1 MKGKNVTPNE
11 SQQIR
16 EIVEIMCDLLTALD
30 RKLDEILARLNSQN
44 LF

>member
-1 MKGKNVTPNE
+1 MNQNE
-11 SQQIR
+11 IQMIR
-16 EIVEIMCDLLTALD
+16 EMVARLD

>member
-1 MKGKNVTPNE
+1 MTQDE
-11 SQQIR
+11 IETIR
-16 EIVEIMCDLLTALD
+16 EMMRRLD

>member
-1 MKGKNVTPNE
+1 MMNKEKDMTE
-11 SQQIR
+11 TDR
-16 EIVEIMCDLLTALD
+16 KEILEMVARLD

>member
-1 MKGKNVTPNE
+1 MVPSEGE
-11 SQQIR
+11 SMTQTEAEQIR
-16 EIVEIMCDLLTALD
+16 EMVARLD

>member
-1 MKGKNVTPNE
+1 MTQNE
-11 SQQIR
+11 AEQIR
-16 EIVEIMCDLLTALD
+16 EMVARLD

>member
-1 MKGKNVTPNE
+1 MTKTE
-11 SQQIR
+11 AEQIR
-16 EIVEIMCDLLTALD
+16 EMVARLD

>member
-1 MKGKNVTPNE
+1 MKGKNMTQDE
-11 SQQIR
+11 ISMIR
-16 EIVEIMCDLLTALD
+16 EMVARLD

>member
-1 MKGKNVTPNE
+1 MKGKNMTQNE
-11 SQQIR
+11 AEQIR
-16 EIVEIMCDLLTALD
+16 EMVARLD

>member
-1 MKGKNVTPNE
+1 MMNKEKDMTE
-11 SQQIR
+11 TDR
-16 EIVEIMCDLLTALD
+16 KEILELVARLD

>member
-1 MKGKNVTPNE
+1 MKGKNMEQNE
-11 SQQIR
+11 AEQIR
-16 EIVEIMCDLLTALD
+16 EIVEIMCDLLTSLD

>member
-1 MKGKNVTPNE
+1 MTQTE
-11 SQQIR
+11 AEQIR
-16 EIVEIMCDLLTALD
+16 EMVARLD

>member
-1 MKGKNVTPNE
+1 MTETDRK
-11 SQQIR
+11 
-16 EIVEIMCDLLTALD
+16 EILELVARLD

>member
-1 MKGKNVTPNE
+1 MTETDRK
-11 SQQIR
+11 
-16 EIVEIMCDLLTALD
+16 EILEMVARLD

>member
-1 MKGKNVTPNE
+1 MTQDE
-11 SQQIR
+11 ISMIR
-16 EIVEIMCDLLTALD
+16 EMVARLD

>member
-1 MKGKNVTPNE
+1 MTQDE
-11 SQQIR
+11 IQQIR
-16 EIVEIMCDLLTALD
+16 EMVARLD